1 MTEAATKATYREV
14 LAQPVYRV
22 VFTVRS
28 LAIAAS
34 TLRIVA
40 LSVLI
45 FAGTGSTV
53 LAATAFG
60 IGFIPQL
67 IGGMVLGA
75 LPDLIPPRPL
85 IVAGYALECGAA
97 AALALIELPVWASLG
112 IVAALACLTP
122 VFQGSSSRLIAEV
135 LTGDAYV
142 LGRSLFSLASAG
154 AQLVGMAGAGVAVA
168 TVGPRHAL
176 LTCAGTHLVAAVLS
190 RLRLPGDPNW
200 GWSLP
205 RFRGARAGEG
215 PRTGNRA
222 VIRRS
227 WLGNRRLLADP
238 ELRVLLLAQWLP
250 PAFVTAAEGLLVPY
264 AAVHRYPA
272 GAAGWALAA
281 VPVGM
286 IVGDLVVARLLRPET
301 RERLVVPLIAAL
313 GLPLTGFAFGVG
325 PVPAAALLF
334 VSGCGFAYGLGL
346 QRRFIEVVPDEV
358 RGQAFALMSTGL
370 MTLQGIGPV
379 VFGGLA
385 EVMPIGPTIAVAGL
399 ANIGIAVGLTARL
412 TRQSFGPITHS

>member
-1 MTEAATKATYREV
+1 MTETATSATYREV

-45 FAGTGSTV
+45 FAGTGSAV

-85 IVAGYALECGAA
+85 IVTGYVLECGGA
-97 AALALIELPVWASLG
+97 AALGLIELPVWASLG
-112 IVAALACLTP
+112 IVAVLACLTP

-176 LTCAGTHLVAAVLS
+176 LACAASHLVAAVIS

-205 RFRGARAGEG
+205 RSAGAGEG
-215 PRTGNRA
+215 PKTGNRT
-222 VIRRS
+222 VVRRS
-227 WLGNRRLLADP
+227 WRGNRRMLADP
-238 ELRVLLLAQWLP
+238 EVRALLLAQWLP

-272 GAAGWALAA
+272 GAAGWALAC

-286 IVGDLVVARLLRPET
+286 IVGDLVVARLLQPDT
-301 RERLVVPLIAAL
+301 RERLVVPLIAVL

-385 EVMPIGPTIAVAGL
+385 ELMPIGPSIAVAGL